1 MEILLWSVIVLQR
14 LIYIYLPVVC
24 FLGMILTLA
33 SDDSDNIIP
42 NPYLGIIK
50 VSKKK
55 GVLIW
60 SIRLV
65 LLGATLFDY
74 ANWYYYGVNPF
85 IQM

>member
-1 MEILLWSVIVLQR
+1 MDILLWSVIVLQR

-24 FLGMILTLA
+24 FIGIILILA

-42 NPYLGIIK
+42 NPYFGIIK

-55 GVLIW
+55 SLLIW

-65 LLGATLFDY
+65 LLGAIILDY
-74 ANWYYYGVNPF
+74 AKWYYYGVNPI